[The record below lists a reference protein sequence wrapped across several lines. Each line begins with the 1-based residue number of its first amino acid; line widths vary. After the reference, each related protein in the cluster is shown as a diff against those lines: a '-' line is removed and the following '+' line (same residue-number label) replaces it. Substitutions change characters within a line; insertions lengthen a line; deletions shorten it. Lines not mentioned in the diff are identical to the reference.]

1 MINAIAIDD
10 EPLALEVIAFFA
22 EKNENI
28 QLLATFQQLAAAS
41 VFLSENQV
49 DLIFLDIE
57 MPSKNGLQYYKQL
70 VYQPLVIFTT
80 AYSQYAVEG
89 FNVNAVDYLLKPFT
103 QERFDQ
109 AVEKTLFYLDKY
121 KKVKPS
127 NAILIKSDSKLHKI
141 VAEEIEWIEALD
153 NYIKIRLQDKKTIV
167 ARYTMKNIMQDLP
180 ADKFVR
186 IHKSYIV
193 AISKINSVENKQL
206 FIGDTAFPVGDIYK
220 NDLQR
225 LLQS

>member
-22 EKNENI
+22 ERNENI
-28 QLLATFQQLAAAS
+28 RLLATFQQLAAAS
-41 VFLSENQV
+41 VFLSKNQV

-57 MPSKNGLQYYKQL
+57 MPSKNGMQYYKQL
-70 VYQPLVIFTT
+70 VCQPLVIFTT
-80 AYSQYAVEG
+80 AYSQYAAEG

-109 AVEKTLFYLDKY
+109 AVEKTLFFLDKY
-121 KKVKPS
+121 KKAKPS
-127 NAILIKSDSKLHKI
+127 NAILIKSDSKIHKI
-141 VAEEIEWIEALD
+141 MAEEIEWIEALD

-225 LLQS
+225 LIQL

>member
-28 QLLATFQQLAAAS
+28 QLLATFQQLSAAS

-57 MPSKNGLQYYKQL
+57 MPGKNGMQYYKQL

-89 FNVNAVDYLLKPFT
+89 FNINAVDYLLKPFT

-109 AVEKTLFYLDKY
+109 AIEKTIFFYDKY
-121 KKVKPS
+121 KKVKPT
-127 NAILIKSDSKLHKI
+127 NAILIKSDSKIHKI
-141 VAEEIEWIEALD
+141 LSEEIEWIEALD

-206 FIGDTAFPVGDIYK
+206 FIGDTAFPIGDIYK
-220 NDLQR
+220 NDVQR